1 MIYDYENKII
11 QLKIVYYGPAMS
23 GKTTSL
29 KYLFKFFN
37 KIESVSSIENS
48 LGRTLFFDFGV
59 LNFYGKEWILK
70 ILIYSVTGQDFY
82 SSTRPATLSGLDGL
96 IFVVD
101 SQFDKFSY
109 NLDSWKELINYFGSR
124 LHEIPIIINLNKND
138 IKDKRKISPEK
149 INESFKLN
157 DFSFIKFKNT
167 SAINGEGIISSF
179 KSLLK
184 YIFPELKII
193 NYNTC

>member
-109 NLDSWKELINYFGSR
+109 NLDSWKELKNYFGSR
-124 LHEIPIIINLNKND
+124 LYEIPIIINLNKND

-149 INESFKLN
+149 IKDSFKLN

-179 KSLLK
+179 KSLLN

-193 NYNTC
+193 NYNTS